1 MRRMPISG
9 RAWGLRL
16 TSGYEIFCC
25 FYAFSVPVNDA
36 IQPYQRSSSMNHFD
50 PLPIFQKR
58 DNATL
63 FLRIGDTFEKN
74 IFRIFMQRIN
84 PYAFYRS
91 IGNIKNVIS
100 WHFRSCS
107 WYCLY

>member
-1 MRRMPISG
+1 MRRMLISG
-9 RAWGLRL
+9 RALGLRL
-16 TSGYEIFCC
+16 TSGDEIFCC

-36 IQPYQRSSSMNHFD
+36 IQPYQISSSMNSSD

-74 IFRIFMQRIN
+74 ISRISMRRIN
-84 PYAFYRS
+84 PYAFYKS
-91 IGNIKNVIS
+91 IRNIQNVI
-100 WHFRSCS
+100 RTID
-107 WYCLY
+107 